1 MKKQILVISTIILSC
16 LILCSCTKKQT
27 EGSRKAETRI
37 WVDDTGRVVELK
49 ANITRIA
56 VSGRIAQSI
65 VYPIAKDMLTGIAE
79 PWSEFEKSIIPSEYL
94 SLPVHGRIYGIKGKV
109 NPETLIALS
118 PDVVIDIGANMA
130 ESRSDMDA
138 FTEKTGIPFIHITLD
153 KTNLDEVFIKLGTL
167 LNRSE
172 QANQLADFTKKVYSF
187 AESTM
192 KTVTPKSVIYLTG
205 SRGERVIAHNSYFSS
220 ALDLCTDNV
229 AKFSHIER
237 MSYAPFYTNEQLML
251 FNPEIVLISS
261 ICDKDEIKNNVAIQ
275 SLDAVQ
281 NSNVYFFPH
290 IPYENMGFPPGPCEI
305 FGILWLLNTLYG
317 ENITF
322 DYQAETA
329 LFYQLF
335 F

>member
-1 MKKQILVISTIILSC
+1 
-16 LILCSCTKKQT
+16 
-27 EGSRKAETRI
+27 
-37 WVDDTGRVVELK
+37 
-49 ANITRIA
+49 
-56 VSGRIAQSI
+56 
-65 VYPIAKDMLTGIAE
+65 MLTGIAE
-79 PWSEFEKSIIPSEYL
+79 PWSEFEKSVIPSEYL

-153 KTNLDEVFIKLGTL
+153 KTNLDEVFIKLGAL

-172 QANQLADFTKKVYSF
+172 RAKQLADFTKKVYSF

-192 KTVTPKSVIYLTG
+192 KTVTPKRVIYLTG

-275 SLDAVQ
+275 ALDAVQ

-322 DYQAETA
+322 DYQAEIA